1 MKLISTEKLKPGMI
15 VARPII
21 SDAGILLLNSD
32 VTLNDSLI
40 ELIKRRGIPFL
51 YVKDDRIDTDV
62 KPLIS
67 PDDTAKAVYVIK
79 KAFDQALQSSLR
91 RSSQMNL
98 EHLLE
103 HLNDIVSGIVEIISR
118 QNDLIVHLID
128 IKNVD
133 SYTFQHSLQVMT
145 ISLMIGKSLD
155 MTKNQLHNL
164 GMGAVLHDI
173 GKVGIPKSILNK
185 EGPLT
190 EEERNIVR
198 QHPKTGFELLQDCSL
213 VWPTA
218 RAVVLQHHEKW
229 DGSGYPRG
237 LAGEDIHIYSRIVAP
252 VNVYD
257 ALISK
262 RPYQESMLPHQAYY
276 YIKGKAGLLF
286 DPLVVEKFLDIVAPY
301 PIGTWVKLNSGEVGL
316 VTSIEPGK
324 VAYPVVKIFYDN
336 NLKPMK
342 NPTTISLSENSIL
355 SIDEVVEE
363 PSE

>member
-1 MKLISTEKLKPGMI
+1 MKLISTEKLKSGMI

-32 VTLNDSLI
+32 VILNERLI

-98 EHLLE
+98 ELLD
-103 HLNDIVSGIVEIISR
+103 DIVSGIVEIISR

-128 IKNVD
+128 IKNAD

-190 EEERNIVR
+190 EEERSIVR
-198 QHPKTGFELLQDCSL
+198 QHPRIGFEFLQDCPL

-237 LAGEDIHIYSRIVAP
+237 LAGEDIHIYSRIVTP

-262 RPYQESMLPHQAYY
+262 RPYRESMLPHQAYY
-276 YIKGKAGLLF
+276 YIRGKAGILF

-316 VTSIEPGK
+316 VTSIKPGK
-324 VAYPVVKIFYDN
+324 VAYPEVKIFYDN
-336 NLKPMK
+336 NLKPLK
-342 NPTTISLSENSIL
+342 NPTTISLAENTIL